1 MEHDAALRLIF
12 FAATAVFLGLWE
24 ARSPRRRLDP
34 GRKYRWIGN
43 LGVVAVS
50 SVAMRILFPV
60 LPVLLAVKIRTQ
72 GFGLFPALPLPH
84 VIEFALAI
92 LLLDAAIYFQH
103 RLFHLWAPLWR
114 LHRMHHADTTLDFT
128 TGVRFHPLEIV
139 LSTAFKLALVALMAP
154 SPGAVLAFE
163 IILNSAAMFN
173 HANVFLPIPVDK
185 VLRMFLVTPDMHR
198 VHHSTDRVEMNRNFG
213 FSFPWWDRIF
223 STYKDQPD
231 EGHETMLLGLH
242 LFREQ
247 KYRSLPWL
255 LAIPFIS
262 RKKAV

>member
-1 MEHDAALRLIF
+1 
-12 FAATAVFLGLWE
+12 
-24 ARSPRRRLDP
+24 
-34 GRKYRWIGN
+34 
-43 LGVVAVS
+43 
-50 SVAMRILFPV
+50 
-60 LPVLLAVKIRTQ
+60 
-72 GFGLFPALPLPH
+72 
-84 VIEFALAI
+84 
-92 LLLDAAIYFQH
+92 
-103 RLFHLWAPLWR
+103 
-114 LHRMHHADTTLDFT
+114 MHHADTTLDFT
-128 TGVRFHPLEIV
+128 TGVRFHPFEIV
-139 LSTAFKLALVALMAP
+139 LSTAFKLVLVALIAP

-173 HANVFLPIPVDK
+173 HANIALPIPVDK

-262 RKKAV
+262 RKKAA

>member
-1 MEHDAALRLIF
+1 MEHEATLRLIF
-12 FAATAVFLGLWE
+12 FAATAVSLGLWE
-24 ARSPRRRLDP
+24 AKSPRRRHDP
-34 GRKYRWIGN
+34 GRTYRWIGN

-50 SVAMRILFPV
+50 TVAMRVLFPV
-60 LPVLLAVKIRTQ
+60 LPVLLAVKIQGQ

-84 VIEFALAI
+84 VIEFILGI

-103 RLFHLWAPLWR
+103 RLFHQWSSLWR

-128 TGVRFHPLEIV
+128 TGVRFHPLEIL
-139 LSTAFKLALVALMAP
+139 LSTAFKLALVALIAP
-154 SPGAVLAFE
+154 SPGSVLAFE

-173 HANVFLPIPVDK
+173 HANIFLPAPVDRM
-185 VLRMFLVTPDMHR
+185 LRMFLVTPDMHR
-198 VHHSTDRVEMNRNFG
+198 IHHSTDRVEMNRNFG
-213 FSFPWWDRIF
+213 FSFAWWDRIF

-231 EGHETMLLGLH
+231 ESHESMLLGLH
-242 LFREQ
+242 LFRAE

-262 RKKAV
+262 RKKAN